1 MKRFIYDTL
10 LKWKESGDRKPLI
23 IEGIRQCGK
32 TWILK
37 HFGEAE
43 FSDVAYFNF
52 EYDGRLH
59 KVFEGNLN
67 VSRIIK
73 DLGILRN
80 KSIHPG
86 TTLLILDEIQICP
99 RGITSLKY
107 FCENLPDLHVAAA
120 GSLLGVSIAQMGRN
134 VSFPVGKVQ
143 MLKMYPL
150 SFPEFLI
157 SKDEEL
163 LFEYLN
169 ELSPDKRV
177 PDAFT
182 GRLEEAY
189 REYLI
194 TGGMPEV
201 VSSWMRNHDIGL
213 VETIQSE
220 ILSNYEKDFVKYASV
235 SEFPKL
241 TLIWNAIPAQ
251 LAKDNQKFI
260 ISHVKQGM
268 RARDLEDSLQWLISA
283 GLIYKVEKI
292 ERPYIPI
299 PTYGDSTYFKIY
311 FSDVGLLRRMSR
323 FPPDVVFD
331 TSPLT
336 ADMRG
341 ILTENFVLTEL
352 IAHNLHRP
360 YFWKSGGMA
369 EVDYVIQ
376 EGIDVIP
383 IEVKSGKKTRSRSLA
398 EYRKKYSPRVS
409 VRTSLKNIVRHSD
422 EHGEILE
429 IPLYLIWRLKAYL
442 S

>member
-1 MKRFIYDTL
+1 MKRFMYDTL
-10 LKWKESGDRKPLI
+10 LKWKESGDRKPVI

-43 FSDVAYFNF
+43 FKDVAYFNF
-52 EYDGRLH
+52 EYDDRLQ
-59 KVFEGNLN
+59 KIFEGDLN

-80 KSIHPG
+80 KSIRPG
-86 TTLLILDEIQICP
+86 TTILILDEIQICP
-99 RGITSLKY
+99 RAITSLKY
-107 FCENLPDLHVAAA
+107 FCENLSELHVAAA
-120 GSLLGVSIAQMGRN
+120 GSLLGVAVAQMGKN

-150 SFPEFLI
+150 NFPEFLLA
-157 SKDEEL
+157 KDEEL
-163 LFEYLN
+163 LYDYLN
-169 ELSPDKRV
+169 NLSRDEEV
-177 PDAFT
+177 SAVFT
-182 GRLEEAY
+182 GKLEEAY

-201 VSSWMRNHDIGL
+201 VNSWINNPDVGL

-260 ISHVKQGM
+260 FAHVKHGM

-292 ERPYIPI
+292 ERPYIPVT
-299 PTYGDSTYFKIY
+299 TYADITHFKIY
-311 FSDVGLLRRMSR
+311 FSDVGLLRRMSK
-323 FPPDVVFD
+323 FPADVVFG
-331 TSPLT
+331 TSSLT

-352 IAHNLHRP
+352 IACDFQRP
-360 YFWKSGGMA
+360 FFWKSGGVA
-369 EVDYVIQ
+369 EVDYIIQ
-376 EGIDVIP
+376 EGVDVVP
-383 IEVKSGKKTRSRSLA
+383 IEVKSARRTRSRSLA
-398 EYRKKYSPRVS
+398 EYRKKYGPRVA
-409 VRTSLKNIVRHSD
+409 VRTSLKNIARHSD
-422 EHGEILE
+422 EYGEVLE

-442 S
+442 

>member
-1 MKRFIYDTL
+1 MKRFMYDTL
-10 LKWKESGDRKPLI
+10 LKWKESLDRKPLI

-37 HFGEAE
+37 HFGESE
-43 FSDVAYFNF
+43 FNDVAYFNF
-52 EYDGRLH
+52 EYDGRLQ
-59 KVFEGNLN
+59 KVFEGDLN

-80 KSIHPG
+80 KAIQPG
-86 TTLLILDEIQICP
+86 TTLLIFDEIQICP
-99 RGITSLKY
+99 RAITSLKY
-107 FCENLPDLHVAAA
+107 FCENLPQLHVAAA
-120 GSLLGVSIAQMGRN
+120 GSLLGVAVAQMGKN

-143 MLKMYPL
+143 MLTMYPL
-150 SFPEFLI
+150 NFSEFLLA
-157 SKDEEL
+157 KGEEL
-163 LFEYLN
+163 LYKYLN
-169 ELSPDKRV
+169 GLSLDEGVR
-177 PDAFT
+177 DAFT
-182 GRLEEAY
+182 GKLEEAY

-201 VSSWMRNHDIGL
+201 VSSWIQNYDIGL

-235 SEFPKL
+235 SKYPKL

-260 ISHVKQGM
+260 FSHVKQGM

-299 PTYGDSTYFKIY
+299 TTYGDITYFKIY

-323 FPPDVVFD
+323 FPADVVFD
-331 TSPLT
+331 TSSLT

-352 IAHNLHRP
+352 IANDFHRP
-360 YFWKSGGMA
+360 FFWKSGGIA

-376 EGIDVIP
+376 KGIDVIP
-383 IEVKSGKKTRSRSLA
+383 IEVKSARRTRSRSLT
-398 EYRKKYSPRVS
+398 EYRKKYSPRIA
-409 VRTSLKNIVRHSD
+409 VRTSFRNIARHSD
-422 EHGEILE
+422 EYGEVLE

-442 S
+442 

>member
-10 LKWKESGDRKPLI
+10 LKWKDSGDRKPVI

-43 FSDVAYFNF
+43 FKDIAYFNF
-52 EYDGRLH
+52 EYDDRLQ
-59 KVFEGNLN
+59 KIFEGDLN

-80 KSIHPG
+80 KSIRPG
-86 TTLLILDEIQICP
+86 TTILILDEIQICP
-99 RGITSLKY
+99 RAITSLKY
-107 FCENLPDLHVAAA
+107 FCENLPGLHVAAA
-120 GSLLGVSIAQMGRN
+120 GSLLGVAIAQMGKN

-150 SFPEFLI
+150 NFPEFLLA
-157 SKDEEL
+157 KDEKL
-163 LFEYLN
+163 LHEYLN
-169 ELSPDKRV
+169 DLSRDEEISA
-177 PDAFT
+177 AFT
-182 GRLEEAY
+182 GKLEEAY

-194 TGGMPEV
+194 TGGLPEV
-201 VSSWMRNHDIGL
+201 VSSWVNNHDIGL

-220 ILSNYEKDFVKYASV
+220 IIGNYEKDFVKYASI

-260 ISHVKQGM
+260 FSHVKNGM
-268 RARDLEDSLQWLISA
+268 RARDLEDSLQWLVSA

-292 ERPYIPI
+292 ERPYIPVT
-299 PTYGDSTYFKIY
+299 TYGDITYFKIY
-311 FSDVGLLRRMSR
+311 FSDVGLLRRMSK
-323 FPPDVVFD
+323 FPADVVFD
-331 TSPLT
+331 TSSLT
-336 ADMRG
+336 ANMRG

-352 IAHNLHRP
+352 ISCNFQRP
-360 YFWKSGGMA
+360 FFWKSGGTA
-369 EVDYVIQ
+369 EVDYIIQ
-376 EGIDVIP
+376 DGVDVVP
-383 IEVKSGKKTRSRSLA
+383 IEVKSARSTRSRSLA
-398 EYRKKYSPRVS
+398 EYRKKYSPRIA
-409 VRTSLKNIVRHSD
+409 VRTSLNNIARHSD
-422 EHGEILE
+422 EYGAVLE

-442 S
+442 

>member
-10 LKWKESGDRKPLI
+10 LKWKESEDRKPVI

-37 HFGEAE
+37 HFGEEE
-43 FSDVAYFNF
+43 FKDIAYFNF
-52 EYDGRLH
+52 EYDDRLQNI
-59 KVFEGNLN
+59 FEGDLN

-80 KSIHPG
+80 KSIQPK
-86 TTLLILDEIQICP
+86 TTILILDEIQICP
-99 RGITSLKY
+99 RAITSLKY
-107 FCENLPDLHVAAA
+107 FCENLPQLHVAAA
-120 GSLLGVSIAQMGRN
+120 GSLLGVAVAQMGRN

-150 SFPEFLI
+150 NFPEFLLA
-157 SKDEEL
+157 KDEEL
-163 LFEYLN
+163 LYEYLN
-169 ELSPDKRV
+169 DLSQDEQISA
-177 PDAFT
+177 AFT
-182 GRLEEAY
+182 GKLEEAY

-201 VSSWMRNHDIGL
+201 VSSWINNHDIGL
-213 VETIQSE
+213 VETIQSG
-220 ILSNYEKDFVKYASV
+220 ILGNYEKDFVKYASV

-260 ISHVKQGM
+260 FSHVKHGM

-292 ERPYIPI
+292 ERPHIPVT
-299 PTYGDSTYFKIY
+299 TYADLTYFRIY
-311 FSDVGLLRRMSR
+311 FSDVGLLRKLSK
-323 FPPDVVFD
+323 FPAEVVFE
-331 TSPLT
+331 TSSQT

-352 IAHNLHRP
+352 VANDFQRP
-360 YFWKSGGMA
+360 FFWKSGGIA

-376 EGIDVIP
+376 EGVDVVP
-383 IEVKSGKKTRSRSLA
+383 IEVKSARRTRSRSFT
-398 EYRKKYSPRVS
+398 EYRKKFRPRIA
-409 VRTSLKNIVRHSD
+409 VRTSLNTIARHSD
-422 EHGEILE
+422 EYGEVLE
-429 IPLYLIWRLKAYL
+429 MPLYLIWRMKAYF
-442 S
+442 

>member
-1 MKRFIYDTL
+1 MYDTL
-10 LKWKESGDRKPLI
+10 LKWKESGDRKPVI

-37 HFGEAE
+37 HFGESE
-43 FSDVAYFNF
+43 FKDIAYFNF
-52 EYDGRLH
+52 EYDDRLQ
-59 KVFEGNLN
+59 KIFEGDLN

-80 KSIHPG
+80 TSIRPG
-86 TTLLILDEIQICP
+86 TTFLVLDEIQICP
-99 RGITSLKY
+99 RAITSLKY
-107 FCENLPDLHVAAA
+107 FCENLPELHVAAA
-120 GSLLGVSIAQMGRN
+120 GSLLGVAIAQMGKN

-143 MLKMYPL
+143 MLKMHPL
-150 SFPEFLI
+150 NFPEFLLA
-157 SKDEEL
+157 KDEEL
-163 LFEYLN
+163 LYEYLN
-169 ELSPDKRV
+169 NLSPDEEISA
-177 PDAFT
+177 AFT
-182 GRLEEAY
+182 AKLEEAY

-201 VSSWMRNHDIGL
+201 VSSWIQNRDIGL

-220 ILSNYEKDFVKYASV
+220 ILGNYEKDFVKYASV

-260 ISHVKQGM
+260 FSHVKKGM

-292 ERPYIPI
+292 ERPYIPVT
-299 PTYGDSTYFKIY
+299 TYADITYFKIY
-311 FSDVGLLRRMSR
+311 FSDVGLLRRMSK
-323 FPPDVVFD
+323 FPADVVFD
-331 TSPLT
+331 TSSLT

-352 IAHNLHRP
+352 IANDFQRP
-360 YFWKSGGMA
+360 FFWKSGGTA
-369 EVDYVIQ
+369 EVDYIIQ
-376 EGIDVIP
+376 EGVDVVP
-383 IEVKSGKKTRSRSLA
+383 IEVKSARRTRSRSLT
-398 EYRKKYSPRVS
+398 EYRKKYRPRIA
-409 VRTSLKNIVRHSD
+409 VRSSLNTIARHSD
-422 EHGEILE
+422 GYGEVLE

-442 S
+442 

>member
-10 LKWKESGDRKPLI
+10 LEWKEKGDRKPVI

-37 HFGEAE
+37 NFGDAE
-43 FSDVAYFNF
+43 FKDVAYFNF
-52 EYDGRLH
+52 EYDDRLQ
-59 KVFEGNLN
+59 KIFEGDLN

-80 KSIHPG
+80 TSIRPK
-86 TTLLILDEIQICP
+86 TTILILDEIQMCP
-99 RGITSLKY
+99 RAITSLKY
-107 FCENLPDLHVAAA
+107 FCENLPELHVAAA
-120 GSLLGVSIAQMGRN
+120 GSLLGVAMAQMGKN

-143 MLKMYPL
+143 MLTMYPL
-150 SFPEFLI
+150 NFPEYLLA
-157 SKDEEL
+157 KDEEL
-163 LFEYLN
+163 LYGYLN
-169 ELSPDKRV
+169 DLSRDEKISA
-177 PDAFT
+177 AFT
-182 GRLEEAY
+182 GKLEEAY

-201 VSSWMRNHDIGL
+201 VSSWINNHDIGL
-213 VETIQSE
+213 VETIQSD
-220 ILSNYEKDFVKYASV
+220 ILNNYEKDFVKYAPV

-260 ISHVKQGM
+260 FSHVKQGM

-283 GLIYKVEKI
+283 GLIYRVEKI
-292 ERPYIPI
+292 ERPFLPVT
-299 PTYGDSTYFKIY
+299 TYADSTSFKIY

-323 FPPDVVFD
+323 FPADVVFD
-331 TSPLT
+331 TSSLT

-352 IAHNLHRP
+352 ISNNFQRP
-360 YFWKSGGMA
+360 FFWKSGGIA
-369 EVDYVIQ
+369 EVDYIIQ
-376 EGIDVIP
+376 EGADVVP
-383 IEVKSGKKTRSRSLA
+383 VEVKSAKKTRSRSLA
-398 EYRKKYSPRVS
+398 EYRKKYSPRVA
-409 VRTSLKNIVRHSD
+409 VRTSLNAIARHSD
-422 EHGEILE
+422 EYGEVLE

-442 S
+442 

>member
-10 LKWKESGDRKPLI
+10 LTWKDSRDRKPLI

-37 HFGEAE
+37 NFGEAE
-43 FSDVAYFNF
+43 FEDIAYFNF
-52 EYDGRLH
+52 EYDDRLQRI
-59 KVFEGNLN
+59 FENDLN

-73 DLGILRN
+73 DLGIIRN
-80 KSIHPG
+80 KIIRPG

-99 RGITSLKY
+99 RAITSLKY
-107 FCENLPDLHVAAA
+107 FCENLSELHVAAA
-120 GSLLGVSIAQMGRN
+120 GSLLGVAVSQMGKN

-150 SFPEFLI
+150 NFPEFLLAN
-157 SKDEEL
+157 DEEL
-163 LFEYLN
+163 LYEYLN
-169 ELSPDKRV
+169 NLSPNEEV
-177 PDAFT
+177 SPVFT
-182 GRLEEAY
+182 GKLEEAY

-201 VSSWMRNHDIGL
+201 VRSWIDERDIEI
-213 VETIQSE
+213 VETIQTG
-220 ILSNYEKDFVKYASV
+220 ILDNYEKDFVKYASV

-241 TLIWNAIPAQ
+241 SLIWNAIPAQ

-260 ISHVKQGM
+260 FAHVKQGL
-268 RARDLEDSLQWLISA
+268 RARDLEDSLHWLISA

-299 PTYGDSTYFKIY
+299 TTYGDITFFKIY
-311 FSDVGLLRRMSR
+311 FSDVGLLRKMSK
-323 FPPDVVFD
+323 FPANVVFD
-331 TSPLT
+331 TTSLT

-352 IAHNLHRP
+352 IANDFQKP
-360 YFWKSGGMA
+360 FFWKSGGIA
-369 EVDYVIQ
+369 EVDYIIQ
-376 EGIDVIP
+376 EGVDVIP
-383 IEVKSGKKTRSRSLA
+383 IEVKSGRKTRSRSLA
-398 EYRKKYSPRVS
+398 EYRKKYSPRIA
-409 VRTSLKNIVRHSD
+409 VRTSIRNITRHSD
-422 EHGEILE
+422 EYGEILE

-442 S
+442 